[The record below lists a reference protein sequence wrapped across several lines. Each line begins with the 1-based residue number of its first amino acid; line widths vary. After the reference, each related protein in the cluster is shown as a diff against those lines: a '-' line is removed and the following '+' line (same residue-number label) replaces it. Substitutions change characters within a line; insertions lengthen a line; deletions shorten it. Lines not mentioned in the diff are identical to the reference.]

1 MDLLKP
7 SKIYQVTTS
16 KTDNDHH
23 DEELIHLAD
32 EFAKLEG
39 RRPRILVALT
49 KNTPG
54 KQFNEISSSLA
65 DLGFDV
71 DIAPRFISFESLS
84 RQAIENDVHVLL
96 ILVDKSEVNE
106 SCNAINKELNKYL
119 PVDILSIIKSSSS
132 LGSDKQV
139 IKLDQLLIFGSRTS
153 TKNLA
158 KYILHTFVE
167 KH

>member
-1 MDLLKP
+1 M
-7 SKIYQVTTS
+7 TTS

-23 DEELIHLAD
+23 DEALIHLVD
-32 EFAKLEG
+32 EFAEIEG

-49 KNTPG
+49 KNAPS

-71 DIAPRFISFESLS
+71 DIAPRFISFENLS

-96 ILVDKSEVNE
+96 ILADKSEVNE
-106 SCNAINKELNKYL
+106 FGDTIRKELKQRL
-119 PVDILSIIKSSSS
+119 PSDILLIIKSNSS
-132 LGSDKQV
+132 LNSDEEIITV
-139 IKLDQLLIFGSRTS
+139 DQSIIFGSRTS
-153 TKNLA
+153 TKTLA

>member
-1 MDLLKP
+1 MTK
-7 SKIYQVTTS
+7 S
-16 KTDNDHH
+16 KTDNNHH

-32 EFAKLEG
+32 EFARLDG

-49 KNTPG
+49 KNDLSS
-54 KQFNEISSSLA
+54 QFNEISSCLA

-96 ILVDKSEVNE
+96 ILVDESEVNE
-106 SCNAINKELNKYL
+106 FGNAIRKELDRHL
-119 PVDILSIIKSSSS
+119 PSDILLIMKSNSS
-132 LGSDKQV
+132 LNFDEEV
-139 IKLDQLLIFGSRTS
+139 ISVDQSMIFGSSTS
-153 TKNLA
+153 TKALA

-167 KH
+167 KQ

>member
-1 MDLLKP
+1 
-7 SKIYQVTTS
+7 VTTS

-23 DEELIHLAD
+23 DEELILLAD

-49 KNTPG
+49 KNNLSS
-54 KQFNEISSSLA
+54 QFNKISSSLA

-71 DIAPRFISFESLS
+71 DIAPRFISFKNLS

-96 ILVDKSEVNE
+96 ILADKSEVNE
-106 SCNAINKELNKYL
+106 FADAFRKELNQHL
-119 PVDILSIIKSSSS
+119 PSDILLIIKSNSS
-132 LGSDKQV
+132 LNFDKEV
-139 IKLDQLLIFGSRTS
+139 ITVDQSMIFASRTS
-153 TKNLA
+153 IKTLA
-158 KYILHTFVE
+158 KHILHTFIE